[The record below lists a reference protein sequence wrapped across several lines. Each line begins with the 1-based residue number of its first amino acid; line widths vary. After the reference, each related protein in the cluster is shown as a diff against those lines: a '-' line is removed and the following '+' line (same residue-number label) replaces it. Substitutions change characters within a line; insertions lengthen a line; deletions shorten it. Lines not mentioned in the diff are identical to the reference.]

1 MCGAERPVKVQ
12 WTGPFLLPLKPLD
25 QEAAHLT
32 FTNIADDKHDLEE
45 VDKILSLT
53 AICHL

>member
-32 FTNIADDKHDLEE
+32 FTDIADDKHDLEE